1 MKITE
6 QQKQVFEDIKKGIA
20 GTLEKPTEGTFL
32 IPKWQ
37 TIAKTYP
44 EALQKMLD
52 AISASRSFYNYRSD
66 SMDRFKES
74 EGKIAAM
81 KKLKT
86 DGDYYVLDAQLG
98 NKWKGKSV
106 KEVRESYTE
115 GEFGLGAFEVACI
128 LVQYPEILQSYTDLW
143 IDCPGDEYAFGG
155 FSIAPYFNFNDGQVK
170 FDTNDVSF
178 AYGFYGSAS
187 GFVPQ

>member
-1 MKITE
+1 MAE
-6 QQKQVFEDIKKGIA
+6 QQKQVFEDIKNGTA

-37 TIAKTYP
+37 TVAKTYP
-44 EALQKMLD
+44 EALQKMLN
-52 AISASRSFYNYRSD
+52 AISASRPFYNYRSD

-106 KEVRESYTE
+106 KEVRESYME

-128 LVQYPEILQSYTDLW
+128 LVQYPGILQSYTDLW
-143 IDCPGDEYAFGG
+143 IDCPGDEYAGGG
-155 FSIAPYFNFNDGQVK
+155 FSGAPDFRFHDGQVG
-170 FDTNDVSF
+170 FGTDGVSC
-178 AYGFYGSAS
+178 AGGLCGSAS
-187 GFVPQ
+187 GILPQ